1 MTFQHNKFEDSPVMR
16 SLTKIAHEKGWIK
29 DVPVVKTAA
38 PKLDLNPTN
47 DLLENLL
54 KLSNG
59 LRHSGFD
66 KQADEIESKFVAY
79 KQAQSLYN
87 THNESGEDLI
97 NSAHPKGSHKLVDV
111 DSKEAVFEDIL
122 DQHMK
127 SVDMVEKKPT
137 GKLASSRDIVN
148 AVKVALGVHF
158 LALAQDGSDSLYE
171 AAKDAVEKF
180 RAAYDNIATRMG
192 DDAGENDQYFNM
204 LKNVLDR
211 KDVHKQQGDFAASL
225 TDSMNSLKSG
235 IEPSYLS
242 WEHSSFSPVQQQ
254 KWEAVQKWFPP
265 LKAQADKFHAV
276 VSQIQTIESKI
287 QDQKDA
293 EEVRQTNQETSQSPS
308 TPVPS
313 GPSDQVIQK
322 YKDAID
328 NIGIMKTVLQSKNLP
343 NSAALIG
350 WLDQANAFANKNL
363 ADFTK
368 SQYKDKQEVITSFLD
383 QVNNVLQPKLDAF
396 KQKWSV

>member
-38 PKLDLNPTN
+38 PKLDLNPTH

-87 THNESGEDLI
+87 THNESGEDLVQ
-97 NSAHPKGSHKLVDV
+97 SAHPKGSHKLLDV

-148 AVKVALGVHF
+148 AVKIVLADAIAAEPDYSKLNNTELELRIKDNVAGVIQIIAHIVNI
-158 LALAQDGSDSLYE
+158 
-171 AAKDAVEKF
+171 AKDK
-180 RAAYDNIATRMG
+180 IT
-192 DDAGENDQYFNM
+192 
-204 LKNVLDR
+204 
-211 KDVHKQQGDFAASL
+211 
-225 TDSMNSLKSG
+225 
-235 IEPSYLS
+235 
-242 WEHSSFSPVQQQ
+242 
-254 KWEAVQKWFPP
+254 WFPDILDIQKEIVDSSKNP
-265 LKAQADKFHAV
+265 ILDNLNDM
-276 VSQIQTIESKI
+276 VSQINDMENRLTPNGWFSFGLGGLTKDAWYNVKKQLDSAIESINSAIRARQTILDRGDSAPENNPGTL
-287 QDQKDA
+287 DA
-293 EEVRQTNQETSQSPS
+293 AKATAASA
-308 TPVPS
+308 
-313 GPSDQVIQK
+313 PSDQVIQK

-328 NIGIMKTVLQSKNLP
+328 NIGIMKTILQSKNLP

-363 ADFTK
+363 DDFTK
-368 SQYKDKQEVITSFLD
+368 SPYKDKQEVITSFLD
-383 QVNNVLQPKLDAF
+383 QVNKVLQPKLDAF
-396 KQKWSV
+396 KQQWSV